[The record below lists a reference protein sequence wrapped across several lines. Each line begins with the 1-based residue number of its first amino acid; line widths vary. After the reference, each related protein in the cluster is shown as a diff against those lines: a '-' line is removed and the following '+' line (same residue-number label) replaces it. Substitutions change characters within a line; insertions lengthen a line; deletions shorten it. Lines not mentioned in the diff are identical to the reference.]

1 MKKFLEM
8 LTEEMQQAFTA
19 AGYDGSLGKVMLSN
33 RPDLCEYQCNGA
45 MAGAKLYK
53 KAPIMIA
60 NDVAEQLKDS
70 KVFSEVV
77 AVAPGFLNLKVS
89 EAFLL
94 SYLQGMEAN
103 EKFGLEKP
111 EHPKKIIIDYGGPN
125 VAKPL
130 HVGHLRSAVI
140 GESVKRISRYVGHEV
155 IGDVHLGDWGL
166 QMGLVITGLQERQPE
181 LVYFDE
187 NYAGE
192 YPEEAPFTISELE
205 EIYPA
210 ASAKSKEDPEYKA
223 KAMEA
228 TFKLQSGVRGYRA
241 LWKHIINV
249 SVNDLKKNYSKL
261 NVEFDLWKGE
271 SDVHDI
277 IPEMVAYM
285 TDNGYAHL
293 SEGALVVDVKE
304 DTDTKEIPPCMI
316 LKSDGASLY
325 NTTDLATIMERMKLY
340 HPDEL
345 IYVVDKRQ
353 ELYFEQVFRCAR
365 KTKLV
370 EPETELKFLG
380 FGTMNGKDGKPF
392 KTRQGGV
399 MRLENLIKDTQDEM
413 YKKIKEGRDMEDA
426 EARKV
431 ADVVAISALK
441 YGDLSNQ
448 ASKDYVFDIDRFTS
462 FEGDTGPYILYTIVR
477 IKSILNKYKEQG
489 GDLTAVKLQQPGN
502 ASEKELAMELAQF
515 NTMIATAGEELAPH
529 KVCAYIYDLANA
541 FNHFYHETKIL
552 GEENEERKQGLVALL
567 VLTRDILETC
577 IDMLGFE
584 APEKM

>member
-94 SYLQGMEAN
+94 TYLQGMEAN

-187 NYAGE
+187 NYAGNI
-192 YPEEAPFTISELE
+192 PRKLRLPSVNWRKSIPQPAPSPRKIPSTRQRPWKQPSN
-205 EIYPA
+205 
-210 ASAKSKEDPEYKA
+210 
-223 KAMEA
+223 
-228 TFKLQSGVRGYRA
+228 YRA
-241 LWKHIINV
+241 V
-249 SVNDLKKNYSKL
+249 S
-261 NVEFDLWKGE
+261 E
-271 SDVHDI
+271 DI
-277 IPEMVAYM
+277 VLCGS
-285 TDNGYAHL
+285 TL
-293 SEGALVVDVKE
+293 SMCL
-304 DTDTKEIPPCMI
+304 
-316 LKSDGASLY
+316 
-325 NTTDLATIMERMKLY
+325 
-340 HPDEL
+340 
-345 IYVVDKRQ
+345 
-353 ELYFEQVFRCAR
+353 
-365 KTKLV
+365 
-370 EPETELKFLG
+370 
-380 FGTMNGKDGKPF
+380 
-392 KTRQGGV
+392 
-399 MRLENLIKDTQDEM
+399 
-413 YKKIKEGRDMEDA
+413 
-426 EARKV
+426 
-431 ADVVAISALK
+431 
-441 YGDLSNQ
+441 
-448 ASKDYVFDIDRFTS
+448 
-462 FEGDTGPYILYTIVR
+462 
-477 IKSILNKYKEQG
+477 
-489 GDLTAVKLQQPGN
+489 
-502 ASEKELAMELAQF
+502 
-515 NTMIATAGEELAPH
+515 
-529 KVCAYIYDLANA
+529 
-541 FNHFYHETKIL
+541 
-552 GEENEERKQGLVALL
+552 
-567 VLTRDILETC
+567 
-577 IDMLGFE
+577 
-584 APEKM
+584 